1 MVRLSLYV
9 NTWPPMYRTLGESG
23 LSSPAVVNDIVFC
36 STSKIAVYAFDT
48 YSGKMLWE
56 DQFGEQTGG
65 FNGGYEDIVWAR
77 PLQATLWLRV
87 RWFRE
92 ARRRA

>member
-1 MVRLSLYV
+1 
-9 NTWPPMYRTLGESG
+9 
-23 LSSPAVVNDIVFC
+23 
-36 STSKIAVYAFDT
+36 
-48 YSGKMLWE
+48 MLWE
-56 DQFGEQTGG
+56 DQLGEQTGG
-65 FNGGYEDIVWAR
+65 FNGGYEDIAWAR

>member
-1 MVRLSLYV
+1 MAAHVSHTWGIGIEFAGRGERHSFLLHFENRRLRARNL
-9 NTWPPMYRTLGESG
+9 
-23 LSSPAVVNDIVFC
+23 
-36 STSKIAVYAFDT
+36 
-48 YSGKMLWE
+48 SGKMLWE
-56 DQFGEQTGG
+56 DQLGEQTGG